1 MTTQSDISQQLNS
14 AGFNGTIQESELKAV
29 LEGVEVR
36 SHATYEVEY
45 GVNADNGKFV
55 MHFYPPGYAID
66 NRSVWGDAWDSFHG
80 KLEGALM
87 EYFAVQIAD
96 GILQAGWV
104 PELQSFYVI
113 SEKPRAV
120 DFEAWLRSFF
130 TRLEA

>member
-1 MTTQSDISQQLNS
+1 MTTQSDISQQLDS
-14 AGFNGTIQESELKAV
+14 AGFNGTIPESELKAV

-45 GVNADNGKFV
+45 GINADDGKFV
-55 MHFYPPGYAID
+55 MHFYPPGYAVD
-66 NRSVWGDAWDSFHG
+66 NRSQWGDAWERFHQ
-80 KLEGALM
+80 KLEEVLM

-96 GILQAGWV
+96 KVLQAGWV

-120 DFEAWLRSFF
+120 DFAAWLRSFF
-130 TRLEA
+130 ARLES